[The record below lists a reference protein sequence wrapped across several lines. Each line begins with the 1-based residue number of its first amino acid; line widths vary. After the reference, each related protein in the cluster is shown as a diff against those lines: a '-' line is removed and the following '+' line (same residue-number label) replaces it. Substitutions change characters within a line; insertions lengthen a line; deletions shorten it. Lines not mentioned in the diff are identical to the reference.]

1 MNSTQ
6 PQPNGVRTSTFN
18 SGHDKPAHAF
28 LGMKRLGLA
37 VALYGW
43 QAFAASHAATLDL
56 MGVKI
61 VDSIEVANTR
71 LVLNG
76 AGVRYKGPFKVYT
89 AALYLSQKVATAEA
103 VFAAP
108 GAKRMTLTLLREVDS
123 TELGRLFIRSIEDN
137 TPRSELAKVL
147 GPIAK
152 MGDVFSEAKRVM
164 PGDTIVM
171 DWIPGTGSVISIR
184 GKVVATFKEP
194 EFHQALFGIWLGKI
208 PGDWMLKDA
217 LLNVGK

>member
-18 SGHDKPAHAF
+18 SGHDTPAHAF

-89 AALYLSQKVATAEA
+89 AALYLARKSPPQRLCLPPR
-103 VFAAP
+103 AP
-108 GAKRMTLTLLREVDS
+108 
-123 TELGRLFIRSIEDN
+123 
-137 TPRSELAKVL
+137 SE
-147 GPIAK
+147 
-152 MGDVFSEAKRVM
+152 
-164 PGDTIVM
+164 
-171 DWIPGTGSVISIR
+171 
-184 GKVVATFKEP
+184 
-194 EFHQALFGIWLGKI
+194 
-208 PGDWMLKDA
+208 
-217 LLNVGK
+217 